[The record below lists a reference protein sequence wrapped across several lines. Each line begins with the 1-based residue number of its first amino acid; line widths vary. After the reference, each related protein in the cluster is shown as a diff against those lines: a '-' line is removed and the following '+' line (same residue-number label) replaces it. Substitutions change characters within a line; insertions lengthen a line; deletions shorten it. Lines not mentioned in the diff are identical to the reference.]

1 MKIAYKES
9 FETSNKWFGAS
20 LIVNMILILII
31 ISLFAIRYQNE
42 KIIRNLESMENTIV
56 WQMDQSCY
64 TQFTNNL
71 DKKLFLQL
79 QFEK

>member
-1 MKIAYKES
+1 MKVAYKEA

-31 ISLFAIRYQNE
+31 IFLFALRFKNE
-42 KIIRNLESMENTIV
+42 KIIRNLESMKNTMV
-56 WQMDQSCY
+56 WNMDQSCY